1 MNTPDIPDQSQPAAR
16 GKFVPLWLSVFGE
29 FLQYPFVGHAFR
41 DQRTLPEKDAEA
53 TPEQVEQSKW
63 IFEQGEARR
72 TTLEEKARSTFN
84 TITFLVP
91 FLGSTFLV
99 LFQQIAA
106 DSLVRSVAIV
116 FFAISAVMLLIAFV
130 SIVRAVAVQQ
140 MEMPFI
146 QSVLDQELEFRKYDR
161 AWHARGYLQCAM
173 RNTGLNDMIAQLVKG
188 AHILTA
194 VAVGSFF
201 LAAIFSG
208 LAYIHYDAPP
218 SEVKLAA
225 PIEVKSA
232 DLAVVQASLDRLGSH
247 MATLTQKVPSQGTID
262 AMRLQVRD
270 LETRLMAIEK
280 QLSEQARSK
289 KTAK

>member
-1 MNTPDIPDQSQPAAR
+1 
-16 GKFVPLWLSVFGE
+16 
-29 FLQYPFVGHAFR
+29 
-41 DQRTLPEKDAEA
+41 
-53 TPEQVEQSKW
+53 
-63 IFEQGEARR
+63 
-72 TTLEEKARSTFN
+72 
-84 TITFLVP
+84 
-91 FLGSTFLV
+91 
-99 LFQQIAA
+99 
-106 DSLVRSVAIV
+106 
-116 FFAISAVMLLIAFV
+116 
-130 SIVRAVAVQQ
+130 
-140 MEMPFI
+140 
-146 QSVLDQELEFRKYDR
+146 
-161 AWHARGYLQCAM
+161 M

-225 PIEVKSA
+225 PIEVRSG
-232 DLAVVQASLDRLGSH
+232 DLAAVQSSLDRLGGH
-247 MATLTQKVPSQGTID
+247 MATFSQKLPSQDTID

-280 QLSEQARSK
+280 QLSKQAGSK